1 MTTPRQAFVREA
13 RKIHRDS
20 LFNATSHFSAADA
33 HRRTHV
39 VVRVL
44 IVVAG
49 AVGGLGALKDPGL
62 GPQLQLVLVGCSS
75 ALAGLLGGVLAVLKP
90 AEAQTAHE
98 VSGKQFK
105 TLQHDAR
112 RAHEIFARK
121 DPDPAFEQRVSE
133 LMARYNDLNESAPQI
148 PDPAY
153 EKAKQKIASGEFEN
167 VPPPQLDETGPA
179 LSDAGAAPNAEHR
192 AEPG

>member
-1 MTTPRQAFVREA
+1 MSTARQAFAREA

-20 LFNATSHFSAADA
+20 LFNATSHFEAADA
-33 HRRTHV
+33 HRRVHL

-44 IVVAG
+44 IVLVG

-75 ALAGLLGGVLAVLKP
+75 ALAGLLGGLLAVLKP

-105 TLQHDAR
+105 SLQHDAR
-112 RAHEIFARK
+112 RAHEIFART
-121 DPDPAFEQRVSE
+121 DTDSAFQQRVSE

-148 PDPAY
+148 PDSAY
-153 EKAKQKIASGEFEN
+153 AKAKQKVASGEFEN
-167 VPPPQLDETGPA
+167 VPSPHLDETSLVP
-179 LSDAGAAPNAEHR
+179 SDAPAAASAGQGPR
-192 AEPG
+192 